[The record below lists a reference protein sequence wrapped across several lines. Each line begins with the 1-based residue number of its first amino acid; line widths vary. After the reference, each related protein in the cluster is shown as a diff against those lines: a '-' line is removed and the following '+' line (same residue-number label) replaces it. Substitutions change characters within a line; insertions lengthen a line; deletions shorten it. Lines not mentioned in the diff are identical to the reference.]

1 MSKKERGILIDT
13 TLFAKNLHTVVE
25 VFGGHFRIR
34 LGRTG
39 AFHDMLFLHS
49 YEEFKEL
56 LDMLHDVDD
65 QIPKEYTDVVHD
77 A

>member
-1 MSKKERGILIDT
+1 MSKKKSMIIDT
-13 TLFAKNLHTVVE
+13 TLFAKNLNAVVE
-25 VFGGHFRIR
+25 VFGGHFRVR

-56 LDMLHDVDD
+56 LDILHDVDD
-65 QIPKEYTDVVHD
+65 QIPKEYTDGLHD

>member
-1 MSKKERGILIDT
+1 MSKKKSMIIDT
-13 TLFAKNLHTVVE
+13 TLFAKNLNAVVE

-39 AFHDMLFLHS
+39 VWDDMLFLHS

-65 QIPKEYTDVVHD
+65 QIPKETNDGLHD